1 MSNNERRSAVIDILL
16 VIVVG
21 IGTKLVFTNVEFVG
35 WRFSSFPAFGVV
47 LVMTTW
53 MLRKG
58 GWYWRDVGL
67 TIPVTTKKWL
77 ITIGQA
83 LLAMIVIAAISMIFA
98 HWIEQYFA
106 TVATAEGRFEGINGH
121 FPTYMMWVF
130 FAIAVG
136 GFAEEMIFRGFLI
149 NRVETLLTNKAPILK
164 SSAVSIIAIIFPALL
179 FGFAHFYAK
188 GMGGAIRISISG
200 VVSGLFYLAYGRR
213 LLPLVIGHA
222 AWDVLIMTAYYLES
236 PGDDGFWS

>member
-1 MSNNERRSAVIDILL
+1 MSNNERRSAIIDILL
-16 VIVVG
+16 VILVG
-21 IGTKLVFTNVEFVG
+21 ISTKLIFTNVESVG

-47 LVMTTW
+47 LAMTTW
-53 MLRKG
+53 MLRKR

-67 TIPVTTKKWL
+67 IFPVTIKEWL

-83 LLAMIVIAAISMIFA
+83 LLAMIVIAAVSMTFG
-98 HWIEQYFA
+98 HWIGQYLA
-106 TVATAEGRFEGINGH
+106 TPATAEGRFEGINGH

-130 FAIAVG
+130 FSIAVG

-164 SSAVSIIAIIFPALL
+164 SSALSIIAIILPALL
-179 FGFAHFYAK
+179 FGFAHYYAK
-188 GMGGAIRISISG
+188 GMSGAIRISISG
-200 VVSGLFYLAYGRR
+200 MVSGMFYLAYGRR

-222 AWDVLIMTAYYLES
+222 AWDILIMTAFYLES
-236 PGDDGFWS
+236 PDGDGFWS